1 MRGGTVVGWREVFSE
16 FAGTALLLL
25 FGLSAIVMDFSQDS
39 PMMSLIPSGGLR
51 RLLTAA
57 IFSLCGTLIIYSPL
71 GRISGGHINPAV
83 TVAFLRLGK
92 ISAKS
97 AIAYIVAQ
105 VAGAAAGAVIVS
117 FIWGHRVKNSR
128 LMVTVPGPGGTWAA
142 LAVETAATF
151 LLISLILVLLERP
164 RLMPFAAAAA
174 GALGVILVFLA
185 APVSGAGLN
194 PARSLAP
201 AAISNTWDDLWVY
214 LLAPVCGS
222 LSAAIMHQMR
232 RRTIPCGKLIHDRA
246 YVCHLKNCLYSEF
259 RRTE

>member
-39 PMMSLIPSGGLR
+39 PMMSLIPSGDLR
-51 RLLTAA
+51 RLLTAV

-128 LMVTVPGPGGTWAA
+128 LMVTVPGPMGTWAA

-151 LLISLILVLLERP
+151 LLIGGVVPGDRGELLCRGHGDGAGRDLVPERGEHAGDLLEGR
-164 RLMPFAAAAA
+164 ADSET
-174 GALGVILVFLA
+174 LGRGG
-185 APVSGAGLN
+185 PVPV
-194 PARSLAP
+194 PA
-201 AAISNTWDDLWVY
+201 T
-214 LLAPVCGS
+214 LLA
-222 LSAAIMHQMR
+222 LSAQ
-232 RRTIPCGKLIHDRA
+232 GK
-246 YVCHLKNCLYSEF
+246 
-259 RRTE
+259 